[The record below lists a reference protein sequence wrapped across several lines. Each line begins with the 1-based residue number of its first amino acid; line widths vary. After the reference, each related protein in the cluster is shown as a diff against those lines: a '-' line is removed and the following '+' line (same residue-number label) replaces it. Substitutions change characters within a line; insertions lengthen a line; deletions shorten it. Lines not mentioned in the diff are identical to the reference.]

1 MIGWN
6 YPLNNHG
13 QEDGLNDPGIET
25 FKGSPYESLAKEIS
39 QNSSD
44 APNINSGRPVEVHFD
59 LHHIPTSAFPARDDF
74 HSILI
79 SCRDYWKSNKK
90 TLQFFDSA
98 IKTIAQPQIAVL
110 KVSDF
115 YTTGLLGS
123 NTDDRGTDWHN
134 LVKSVGSSDKG
145 TTKGG
150 SFGIGKHAPFASS
163 QLRTVFYSTKDMH
176 GFYALQGVAKLVT
189 HYDVNG
195 QPTQGTGYYGIKEF
209 NKPIIGMSA
218 IDDFFKRTDVGTD
231 VYIYGFNETP
241 DWETRIVLA
250 LIESFFVAIH
260 HNKLIVQVGSTRIDS
275 QTLPILVD
283 KHAES
288 DKLLAGK
295 YYHAL
300 TSEKAAHF
308 TDFDDKGSCE
318 LFILKEK
325 HYPKSVAVVR
335 GTGMKVFDKKHFRT
349 PMTFA
354 GVCIVKGDD
363 LNAFVRQLE
372 PPSHDAWAP
381 ERYEDDPAGAK
392 KMIRK
397 IYDWI
402 NGHVRE
408 LSIPADVEELDVEGL
423 SQFLPDDI
431 DEEIIPEDNDTPE
444 GAQTDPKPIEITSH
458 TVKPAATSQYGL
470 GASTDSKEGAGT
482 KNIPPDAPPPSPEPH
497 PPGPRPFPEP
507 FPQPDDQAEGEGD
520 EGTSSSATGKRQTK
534 TPAAIR
540 LNRVRIFCSD
550 PDKGVYSAA
559 FESDS
564 SGEGFL
570 SFKVVG
576 DDGTEY
582 GALIASAHS
591 SVTGNAMPVGKD
603 GRIGP
608 ISFTTGVREKVTI
621 QLTEPLRCA
630 LEVAANV
637 H

>member
-44 APNINSGRPVEVHFD
+44 AANASFERPVEVHFD
-59 LHHIPTSAFPARDDF
+59 LHHLPTATFPGRDDF
-74 HSILI
+74 QKILI
-79 SCRDYWKSNKK
+79 SCKDYWKSNKK
-90 TLQFFDSA
+90 TAQFFDAA
-98 IKTIAQPQIAVL
+98 IKTISQPQISVL
-110 KVSDF
+110 KISDF

-145 TTKGG
+145 ITKGG
-150 SFGIGKHAPFASS
+150 SFGIGKHAPFACS
-163 QLRTVFYSTKDMH
+163 QLRTIFYSTKDID
-176 GFYALQGVAKLVT
+176 GVSAFQGVAKLVT
-189 HYDVNG
+189 HNNAHG
-195 QPTQGTGYYGIKEF
+195 QPTQGTGYYGLKEF
-209 NKPIIGMSA
+209 NKPITDISA
-218 IDDFFKRTDVGTD
+218 LDVFLKRTDIGTD
-231 VYIYGFNETP
+231 VFIYGFHETP
-241 DWETRIVLA
+241 DWENRIVLA

-275 QTLPILVD
+275 QALPILVE
-283 KHAES
+283 KHAET
-288 DKLLAGK
+288 DKLLAAK
-295 YYHAL
+295 YYCAL
-300 TSEKAAHF
+300 TSEKSAHF
-308 TDFDDKGSCE
+308 TDFDDKSSCE

-354 GVCIVKGDD
+354 GVCIVKGED

-381 ERYEDDPAGAK
+381 ERYEDDPATAK

-408 LSIPADVEELDVEGL
+408 LAIPADVEELDVEGL

-431 DEEIIPEDNDTPE
+431 DEETIPEDNDTTE
-444 GAQTDPKPIEITSH
+444 GEQADPKPIEITSH
-458 TVKPAATSQYGL
+458 SVKPAGTSKFDV
-470 GASTDSKEGAGT
+470 GASTDSKEETGT
-482 KNIPPDAPPPSPEPH
+482 IGGIDKTETERKGGDSPSPEPSDNA
-497 PPGPRPFPEP
+497 G
-507 FPQPDDQAEGEGD
+507 GIGD
-520 EGTSSSATGKRQTK
+520 GGTSSSSSGESPTK
-534 TPAAIR
+534 SPAAIR

-559 FESDS
+559 FEPDS

-576 DDGTEY
+576 DDGTED
-582 GALIASAHS
+582 GAPVASAYASATGS
-591 SVTGNAMPVGKD
+591 SIQVGKD

-608 ISFTTGVREKVTI
+608 ISFTAGVREKVMI
-621 QLTEPLRCA
+621 HLTEPLHCA
-630 LEVAANV
+630 LEVVANV